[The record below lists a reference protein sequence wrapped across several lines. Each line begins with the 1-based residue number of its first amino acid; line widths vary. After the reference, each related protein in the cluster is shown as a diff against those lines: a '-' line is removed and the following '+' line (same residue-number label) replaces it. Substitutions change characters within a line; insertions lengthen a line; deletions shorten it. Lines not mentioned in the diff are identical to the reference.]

1 MKSQSTWKCSYLS
14 GKARFLEVVV
24 CSLTVCLL
32 GPICAFGAFGLTDN
46 NGYYTVDTGGGLVF
60 TVTKASGDIISLKYN
75 NVEYQEPT
83 KGSQVNSGF
92 GTATVTATTYGNS
105 YIKITVVNSTGTLTH
120 YYMARNGYN
129 NIYMATYFTQEP
141 SLGLVRYI
149 VRIPSSLLPNGPNP
163 SDIRNNTGAIE
174 VSDIFG
180 MSDGTT
186 RSKH

>member
-1 MKSQSTWKCSYLS
+1 MPARSYLRLR
-14 GKARFLEVVV
+14 RFR
-24 CSLTVCLL
+24 
-32 GPICAFGAFGLTDN
+32 TDS

-60 TVTKASGDIISLKYN
+60 TVNQASGDITSLKYN
-75 NVEYQEPT
+75 NIECQEPT
-83 KGSQVNSGF
+83 KGSQVNLGF

-105 YIKITVVNSTGTLTH
+105 YIKITVVNSTATFTH

-149 VRIPSSLLPNGPNP
+149 VRIPSSLLPSGPNP
-163 SDIRNNTGAIE
+163 SDIRNNIGAIE
-174 VSDIFG
+174 SSDIFG

-186 RSKH
+186 RSKHYPRENSS